1 MKKQLLCA
9 LALLG
14 TLQFGFA
21 QDAFLNDL
29 ESLKPTKIGD
39 EFEVNIS
46 TAHPY
51 QRLAAGVAFER
62 EFYSENASYVKLY
75 FEDFNLAPG
84 DYVEIYSPNTPNDQ
98 LIYGSKGK
106 LLSDGTVLSNFWS
119 RVIFAD
125 KVIVKLHTAQA
136 SQGFGFNIKKVA
148 YGYTPEKL
156 AKADEAFY
164 KTMAICGEDD
174 KEPIA
179 CYEGTEMF
187 TKGRAVARLMI
198 EGVGNCT
205 GWLLGCDGSL
215 MTNNHC
221 IKNATH
227 AGNTDIIFNYQK
239 TTCDGDEDME
249 RDIVDGMTFIK
260 TSPQIGGGSLDY
272 TLNKIDKKY
281 AEKYGYLSLS
291 SKAINVG
298 ERIYIPQHPNAKPKE
313 ITVKDDK
320 KKRNGGFAAV
330 ETSNSRGV
338 RYYADTEP
346 GSSGSPVLNYE
357 NHLVVAIHNTGGCT
371 NGSQGRSDK
380 LINHIADD
388 MPECGIDDANLSTK
402 NIPLPLGVRIY
413 PNPASTAL
421 TITGLQKLQTINTL
435 QFINVLGQPLQTINS
450 VTPNETLNV
459 SHLAKGVYFL
469 RINNTYTVKF
479 IKN

>member
-164 KTMAICGEDD
+164 KTMVICGEDD
-174 KEPIA
+174 KKRAA
-179 CYEGTEMF
+179 CYKDEKEIF
-187 TKGRAVARLMI
+187 KKSNAVARLII
-198 EGVGNCT
+198 EGVGSCT

-221 IKNATH
+221 IKNNTH
-227 AGNTDIIFNYQK
+227 AGDTDIVFDYQK
-239 TTCDGDEDME
+239 ASCDGSEDME
-249 RDIVDGMTFIK
+249 TTIVDGMTFVK
-260 TSPQIGGGSLDY
+260 TNPNLDY

-291 SKAINVG
+291 SKKAEAR
-298 ERIYIPQHPNAKPKE
+298 ERLYIPQHPGGRQKE
-313 ITVKDDK
+313 IAVKSDK
-320 KKRNGGFAAV
+320 DRSGYAEVNGLSPNGLK
-330 ETSNSRGV
+330 
-338 RYYADTEP
+338 YYADTEP
-346 GSSGSPVLNYE
+346 GSSGSPVLSYE
-357 NHLVVAIHNTGGCT
+357 SNLVLAIHNAGYKDCPLP
-371 NGSQGRSDK
+371 NSSAARSDK
-380 LINHIADD
+380 LISDIGNS

-450 VTPNETLNV
+450 VTPNETVNV